1 MTTERD
7 NNQSQIDQLQKEVA
21 DLKAVQTVNP
31 AEIESIKEK
40 SEEMLTRAKELLF
53 EKTKICKNQELQIEA
68 LLQQI
73 NSLKDVVRITKD
85 LLNIRNMET
94 QHLQDKLDSMESKIS
109 LEKEK
114 HQLIHTK
121 LESMVRMNT
130 ELKREYEAQLC
141 LFNALR
147 EKYAERELAR
157 NVVDELRRE
166 VANAAAVA
174 NPPATSNGTENSSA
188 APDSV
193 NPENQNNPSS

>member
-1 MTTERD
+1 
-7 NNQSQIDQLQKEVA
+7 
-21 DLKAVQTVNP
+21 
-31 AEIESIKEK
+31 
-40 SEEMLTRAKELLF
+40 MLTRAKELLF

-94 QHLQDKLDSMESKIS
+94 QHLQDKLDTMESKIS
-109 LEKEK
+109 CEKEK

-121 LESMVRMNT
+121 LETMVRMNT
-130 ELKREYEAQLC
+130 DLKREYEAQLC

-157 NVVDELRRE
+157 NVVEELRRE
-166 VANAAAVA
+166 VSNAAAVIAA
-174 NPPATSNGTENSSA
+174 NPPAAASNATETNTSA
-188 APDSV
+188 DAKQ
-193 NPENQNNPSS
+193 ENQDNPSL